1 MTRSSGS
8 GEWQYLV
15 AARVVEDA
23 LVPALHLKKK
33 AFGDSDEYKAMRA
46 DAVSLPPLHLVV
58 SLSLPVGGP
67 YLSPLHHP

>member
-1 MTRSSGS
+1 M
-8 GEWQYLV
+8 

-46 DAVSLPPLHLVV
+46 DAVSLALPPPLFL
-58 SLSLPVGGP
+58 SLSLS
-67 YLSPLHHP
+67 LSRSLSLSLSLALSLSLSF